1 MIKVGGEECIFI
13 FIILPPGGAGY
24 WYPRYATDEQQT

>member
-13 FIILPPGGAGY
+13 LIILPPGAGY